1 MSDYVIGFANILGGV
16 FFQALIT
23 GKINRTEA
31 NLEFWSDWRAQHPTF
46 SKYGP
51 PFLVAFGAIRIAI
64 GLIGYPADS
73 S

>member
-1 MSDYVIGFANILGGV
+1 MSDYVIGLANILGGV

-23 GKINRTEA
+23 GKISRTEA
-31 NLEFWSDWRAQHPTF
+31 NIEFWSDWRAQHPTF

-51 PFLVAFGAIRIAI
+51 PFLVAFGVIRIAI
-64 GLIGYPADS
+64 GLVGHLADS